1 MSEPF
6 RTRDF
11 HPVPASERPRRTRQ
25 GVRVLIT
32 DGVAVLLM
40 RDTDPGVPG
49 SSWWTTPGGGI
60 DPGETLRETAV
71 RELAE
76 ETGLVVDEADLLGPV
91 LIRDALHGFSDQ
103 IQLQHEWFF
112 VLRTPRFAIDTS
124 GYTADEQLTV
134 AEAAWIPLTEVA
146 RVTVW
151 ADVPLLLSLA
161 DQPERWPV
169 DVGLVEESIV
179 EVTDG

>member
-1 MSEPF
+1 
-6 RTRDF
+6 
-11 HPVPASERPRRTRQ
+11 
-25 GVRVLIT
+25 
-32 DGVAVLLM
+32 
-40 RDTDPGVPG
+40 
-49 SSWWTTPGGGI
+49 
-60 DPGETLRETAV
+60 
-71 RELAE
+71 
-76 ETGLVVDEADLLGPV
+76 
-91 LIRDALHGFSDQ
+91 
-103 IQLQHEWFF
+103 QHEWFF